1 MHWDLAAI
9 TMVVI
14 MDLAAKDV
22 SDTRAGA
29 PHEHVL
35 PVKRMPSVVHPAN
48 VRIVIILVGTCTTN
62 AAFTAPSA
70 SSLLPTSSP
79 GARTPSMPSAI
90 ASWRRHATR
99 RSSAAARTAQEST
112 ARRAATRYGSGPGSD
127 FVHRLK
133 NTRSP
138 ASFRR
143 ARFVPGA
150 HVSTSRQEP

>member
-90 ASWRRHATR
+90 ASWRRHAKVVGCSAN
-99 RSSAAARTAQEST
+99 SSGINS
-112 ARRAATRYGSGPGSD
+112 
-127 FVHRLK
+127 
-133 NTRSP
+133 
-138 ASFRR
+138 
-143 ARFVPGA
+143 
-150 HVSTSRQEP
+150 STSGHAIRVWTRE